1 MKRKEGYRT
10 MIGHNNRWR
19 KGNKEG
25 GGWTR
30 QLDEGKGKRG
40 FLIQRKKMKEE
51 KILTRW
57 GVRV

>member
-1 MKRKEGYRT
+1 